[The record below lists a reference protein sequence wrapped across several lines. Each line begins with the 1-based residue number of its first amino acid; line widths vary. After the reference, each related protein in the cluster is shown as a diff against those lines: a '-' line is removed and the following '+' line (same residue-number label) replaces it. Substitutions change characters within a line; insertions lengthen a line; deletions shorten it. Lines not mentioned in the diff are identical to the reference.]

1 MSDPAPPDPQTSAD
15 EAAKRRSAMQAA
27 EASVLH
33 LAEYLGRPISLATL
47 REALGTAEDQETPH
61 SPADL
66 VRAAIA
72 SGERSGLRSAFGR
85 RALTEIEP
93 AVLPAIVFPA
103 TGNPVVV
110 HARRAGTFIVH
121 DPALGS
127 GLIEQP
133 AEVMRD
139 WSGGKEVHVLSFKP
153 ELDDDTQDTA
163 PGSHRHWMRGAL
175 LANGWTYAQVGL
187 ASAVVNILALVVSL
201 FTMVVYDRVLPSA
214 AIDSLLALS
223 VGVAIALM
231 FDFII
236 KVLRSGFIDHAG
248 QRADLMIGMRLFNH
262 LVDIEMVTRRRSVG
276 EVAASMR
283 ELESLRDFFTSATM
297 TALVDLPFVLLFIA
311 VIYALAGPLAIVPA
325 IAVPLVLLVG
335 VLVQPALS
343 RISDRILAD
352 GQIKQSVLVETLT
365 GIETIKS
372 VGALRHMRARWNEAM
387 RRQSLHSV
395 KSRALTQGAINATG
409 FLQQAAQVSVI
420 VYGALLVVSGDI
432 SPGVLIAA
440 VILTGRALAP
450 LGLITQT
457 LTRFHQ
463 AQSAYRNLDA
473 IMQTPSERPPG
484 KTWVARNQVKG
495 AVRFDNVRFS
505 YPDQKKPALDGLDFE
520 IAPGEHVAIMGPVG
534 SGKSTIA
541 RLLLGLYAPQEGVVS
556 LDGIDARQFDPA
568 ELRRNFGVVL
578 QDNWMVSGSLR
589 ENIALGSFNPS
600 DAQIL
605 RAARLAGLEHF
616 AAKHPDGYNMRLT
629 ERGGGLSGGQRQ
641 MVALA
646 RALLSDPPILVFDE
660 PTASMDAESEARF
673 VQNLKPVIAG
683 RTLIIMTH
691 RQSMLQVVD
700 RVIVLDE
707 GRIKADGARATRAA
721 VP

>member
-1 MSDPAPPDPQTSAD
+1 MSDTASRDHQNDGAQGQSSVQAV
-15 EAAKRRSAMQAA
+15 EAC
-27 EASVLH
+27 VLH
-33 LAEYLGRPISLATL
+33 LADYLGRPMSLASL
-47 REALGTAEDQETPH
+47 REALGSVDIKQDNH
-61 SPADL
+61 SSADL

-72 SGERSGLRSAFGR
+72 AAEHVGLRSAFGR

-93 AVLPAIVFPA
+93 AVLPAVLFPA
-103 TGNPVVV
+103 SGDPVVL
-110 HARRAGTFIVH
+110 HARDADTFVVQ
-121 DPALGS
+121 DPALGP

-133 AEVMRD
+133 ADVIQA
-139 WSGGKEVHVLSFKP
+139 WSQGQDVHVLSFKP
-153 ELDDDTQDTA
+153 EVEDDARDAAT
-163 PGSHRHWMRGAL
+163 GSKKHWMRGAL
-175 LANGWTYAQVGL
+175 LANSWTYAQVGV

-214 AIDSLLALS
+214 AVDSLLALS
-223 VGVAIALM
+223 VGVAIALV

-236 KVLRSGFIDHAG
+236 KLLRSSFIDHAG
-248 QRADLMIGMRLFNH
+248 HRADLTVGMRLFNH
-262 LVDIEMVTRRRSVG
+262 VVDIEMDARRRPVG

-283 ELESLRDFFTSATM
+283 EMENLRDFFTSATM

-335 VLVQPALS
+335 LLVQPAL
-343 RISDRILAD
+343 RRVSDRILAD

-372 VGALRHMRARWNEAM
+372 VGAVRQMRARWNEAL

-395 KSRALTQGAINATG
+395 KSRALTQGAINVTS
-409 FLQQAAQVSVI
+409 FFQQAAQVSII
-420 VYGALLVVSGDI
+420 VYGALLVVGGDI

-484 KTWVARNQVKG
+484 KTWVERNQVSG
-495 AVRFDNVRFS
+495 GVRFDHVTFA
-505 YPDQKKPALDGLDFE
+505 YPDQKKAALDGLEFE
-520 IAPGEHVAIMGPVG
+520 IAPGEHVAIMGAVG

-541 RLLLGLYAPQEGVVS
+541 RLLLGLYAPQEGVVA
-556 LDGIDARQFDPA
+556 LDGIDVRQFDPA

-589 ENIALGSFNPS
+589 ENIALGSFNTS

-605 RAARLAGLEHF
+605 RAARLAGLEQF
-616 AAKHPDGYNMRLT
+616 AAKHPDGYNMMLS

-673 VQNLKPVIAG
+673 VQQLKPVVAG

-691 RQSMLQVVD
+691 RKSLLQVVD
-700 RVIVLDE
+700 RVIVLEE
-707 GRIKADGARATRAA
+707 GRIKADGARAKR
-721 VP
+721 VEVR